1 MLGIQ
6 GASRKVQPPSQE
18 TIPWEVTIINAQV
31 GIHGL
36 VFQDIWRKKQ
46 RIIAEITSMELEDS
60 EGVHWARMESIR
72 GFLIYVAIKYRYM
85 NPYLKALRL
94 TLDVWIPYRYK

>member
-1 MLGIQ
+1 
-6 GASRKVQPPSQE
+6 
-18 TIPWEVTIINAQV
+18 
-31 GIHGL
+31 
-36 VFQDIWRKKQ
+36 
-46 RIIAEITSMELEDS
+46 MELEDS

-85 NPYLKALRL
+85 NPYLKGLRL